1 MTLRNRNNLAVLPS
15 AAALAEA
22 AAGRFV
28 AAAGDAIA
36 SRGQFIVA
44 LSGGSTPRDTYL
56 RLGTGALVSK
66 VMWSRV
72 QVLWGDERCV
82 PPHHVESNYRMARET
97 LLDRVP
103 IPAANVHRIHG
114 EDDPATAA
122 GVYEAT
128 LRALLQTPGEDDPAT
143 AAGVYEAT
151 LRALLQTPAGAR
163 IDLVLLG
170 LGEDGHTASLF
181 PGSAAVH
188 EQTRWV
194 MAARA
199 AAASMWRITL
209 TPAVINAAVEALFL
223 VSGGAKAGILRR
235 VLEGPRLPLELPA
248 QAIAPTNGRVRW
260 YVDAAA
266 AAELQP

>member
-1 MTLRNRNNLAVLPS
+1 MRADLAVLPS

-28 AAAGDAIA
+28 AAARDAIA

-44 LSGGSTPRDTYL
+44 LSGGSTPRGTYL
-56 RLGTGALVSK
+56 QLGTEGLVSR

-82 PPHHVESNYRMARET
+82 PPRDVESNYRMARET

-103 IPAANVHRIHG
+103 VPAANVHRIHG
-114 EDDPATAA
+114 EEDPVVAA
-122 GVYEAT
+122 EAYETT
-128 LRALLQTPGEDDPAT
+128 LRALLRTP
-143 AAGVYEAT
+143 
-151 LRALLQTPAGAR
+151 AR

-181 PGSAAVH
+181 PGRAAVH
-188 EQTRWV
+188 EQTRWAMV
-194 MAARA
+194 TQA
-199 AAASMWRITL
+199 AAPSMWRITL
-209 TPAVINAAVEALFL
+209 TPPVINAAAEVLFL

-235 VLEGPRLPLELPA
+235 VLEGPRRPQELPA
-248 QAIAPTNGRVRW
+248 QAIAPSNGRARW
-260 YVDAAA
+260 CVDAAA
-266 AAELQP
+266 AADLTP

>member
-1 MTLRNRNNLAVLPS
+1 MRADLAVLPG
-15 AAALAEA
+15 AAALADA
-22 AAGRFV
+22 AAERFV

-44 LSGGSTPRDTYL
+44 LAGGSTPGDTYL
-56 RLGTGALVSK
+56 RLGTALVSK

-72 QVLWGDERCV
+72 QVLWSDERCV
-82 PPHHVESNYRMARET
+82 PPDHAQSNYRMARET

-103 IPAANVHRIHG
+103 VPAANVHRIHG
-114 EDDPATAA
+114 EDDPAMAA
-122 GVYEAT
+122 AVYETT
-128 LRALLQTPGEDDPAT
+128 LRALL
-143 AAGVYEAT
+143 
-151 LRALLQTPAGAR
+151 R

-181 PGSAAVH
+181 PGSAAAH

-199 AAASMWRITL
+199 HATSMWRITL
-209 TPAVINAAVEALFL
+209 TPAVINGAAEVMFL

-235 VLEGPRLPLELPA
+235 VLEGPRRPEELPA
-248 QAIAPTNGRVRW
+248 QAIAPSNGRVRW

-266 AAELQP
+266 AADLTP

>member
-1 MTLRNRNNLAVLPS
+1 MRADLAVLPS

-82 PPHHVESNYRMARET
+82 PPHDVESNYRMARET

-103 IPAANVHRIHG
+103 VPTAHVHRIHG

-122 GVYEAT
+122 EVYETT
-128 LRALLQTPGEDDPAT
+128 LRALL
-143 AAGVYEAT
+143 
-151 LRALLQTPAGAR
+151 RTPAGAR

-188 EQTRWV
+188 EQARWV

-199 AAASMWRITL
+199 PAASMWRITL
-209 TPAVINAAVEALFL
+209 TPAVINAAAEVLFL
-223 VSGGAKAGILRR
+223 VSGDAKAGILRR
-235 VLEGPRLPLELPA
+235 VLEGPRRPQSLPA
-248 QAIAPTNGRVRW
+248 QAIAPTNGRVCW
-260 YVDAAA
+260 CVDAAA

>member
-1 MTLRNRNNLAVLPS
+1 MRADVAVLPS
-15 AAALAEA
+15 AAALADA
-22 AAGRFV
+22 AAARFV
-28 AAAGDAIA
+28 AAAGDAIS

-44 LSGGSTPRDTYL
+44 LSGGSTPRVTYRQL
-56 RLGTGALVSK
+56 ATEALVSK

-72 QVLWGDERCV
+72 HVLWGDERCV
-82 PPHHVESNYRMARET
+82 PPDHAESNYRMARET

-114 EDDPATAA
+114 EDDPTTAA
-122 GVYEAT
+122 GVYETT
-128 LRALLQTPGEDDPAT
+128 LRALL
-143 AAGVYEAT
+143 
-151 LRALLQTPAGAR
+151 R

-199 AAASMWRITL
+199 NATSMWRITL
-209 TPAVINAAVEALFL
+209 TPAVINAATEVLFL
-223 VSGGAKAGILRR
+223 VSGAAQAGILSR
-235 VLEGPRLPLELPA
+235 VLEGPRGPDELPA
-248 QAIAPTNGRVRW
+248 QAIAPSNGRV
-260 YVDAAA
+260 
-266 AAELQP
+266 

>member
-1 MTLRNRNNLAVLPS
+1 MRADLAVLPS
-15 AAALAEA
+15 AAALADA

-28 AAAGDAIA
+28 AAAGDAIS

-44 LSGGSTPRDTYL
+44 LAGGSTPRDTYL
-56 RLGTGALVSK
+56 RLGTEALVSK

-72 QVLWGDERCV
+72 HVLWGDERCV
-82 PPHHVESNYRMARET
+82 PPDHIESNYRMARET

-103 IPAANVHRIHG
+103 VPTANVHRIHG

-122 GVYEAT
+122 EVYEAT
-128 LRALLQTPGEDDPAT
+128 LRTLL
-143 AAGVYEAT
+143 
-151 LRALLQTPAGAR
+151 R

-181 PGSAAVH
+181 PGSATAH

-194 MAARA
+194 MAAHA
-199 AAASMWRITL
+199 SAASMWRITL
-209 TPAVINAAVEALFL
+209 TPAVINAAAEVLFL
-223 VSGGAKAGILRR
+223 VSGGAKARILRR

-248 QAIAPTNGRVRW
+248 QAIAPSNGRVRW
-260 YVDAAA
+260 CVDAAA
-266 AAELQP
+266 AAGLTP

>member
-1 MTLRNRNNLAVLPS
+1 MLPS
-15 AAALAEA
+15 AAALADA
-22 AAGRFV
+22 AAARFV
-28 AAAGDAIA
+28 AAAGDAMA

-44 LSGGSTPRDTYL
+44 LSGGSTPRRTYL
-56 RLGTGALVSK
+56 RLGAGALVSK

-82 PPHHVESNYRMARET
+82 PPDDVESNYRLARET

-103 IPAANVHRIHG
+103 VPAANVHRIHG

-122 GVYEAT
+122 AAYEAT
-128 LRALLQTPGEDDPAT
+128 LRAL
-143 AAGVYEAT
+143 
-151 LRALLQTPAGAR
+151 AR

-209 TPAVINAAVEALFL
+209 TPAVINAADQVLFL

-235 VLEGPRLPLELPA
+235 VLEGPRRPQELPA
-248 QAIAPTNGRVRW
+248 QAIAPSNGRVRW

-266 AAELQP
+266 AADLTS

>member
-1 MTLRNRNNLAVLPS
+1 MLPS
-15 AAALAEA
+15 AAALADA
-22 AAGRFV
+22 AARRFV

-36 SRGQFIVA
+36 ARGQFIVA

-56 RLGTGALVSK
+56 RLATEALVSN

-82 PPHHVESNYRMARET
+82 PPDHVESNYRMARET

-103 IPAANVHRIHG
+103 VPPANVHRIHG
-114 EDDPATAA
+114 EGDPATAA
-122 GVYEAT
+122 
-128 LRALLQTPGEDDPAT
+128 RD
-143 AAGVYEAT
+143 YEAT

-181 PGSAAVH
+181 PGSAAVR

-194 MAARA
+194 MATRA
-199 AAASMWRITL
+199 APTSMWRITL
-209 TPAVINAAVEALFL
+209 TPAIINSAAEVLFL
-223 VSGGAKAGILRR
+223 VSGAAKAGILRR
-235 VLEGPRLPLELPA
+235 VLEGPRGSQELPA
-248 QAIAPTNGRVRW
+248 QAIAPSSGRVRW
-260 YVDAAA
+260 CVDAAA
-266 AAELQP
+266 AADLTP

>member
-1 MTLRNRNNLAVLPS
+1 MRADLAVLPN
-15 AAALAEA
+15 AAALADA

-28 AAAGDAIA
+28 AAAGDAIT
-36 SRGQFIVA
+36 SRGQFVVA
-44 LSGGSTPRDTYL
+44 LSGGSTPRDTYR
-56 RLGTGALVSK
+56 RLGTEALVPR

-103 IPAANVHRIHG
+103 VPAANVHRIHG

-128 LRALLQTPGEDDPAT
+128 LRALL
-143 AAGVYEAT
+143 
-151 LRALLQTPAGAR
+151 RTPAGPPTATSGAR

-181 PGSAAVH
+181 PGSAAAH

-194 MAARA
+194 MAAHA

-209 TPAVINAAVEALFL
+209 TPAVINAAAEVLFL

-235 VLEGPRLPLELPA
+235 VLEGPRRPQELPA
-248 QAIAPTNGRVRW
+248 QAIAPSNGRVRW
-260 YVDAAA
+260 CVDAAA
-266 AAELQP
+266 AADLTP

>member
-1 MTLRNRNNLAVLPS
+1 MRADLAVLPS

-44 LSGGSTPRDTYL
+44 LSGGSTPRGTYL
-56 RLGTGALVSK
+56 RLGTEALVSR
-66 VMWSRV
+66 VMGSRV
-72 QVLWGDERCV
+72 QVLWGAERCV
-82 PPHHVESNYRMARET
+82 PPDNVDSNYRMARET

-103 IPAANVHRIHG
+103 VPAANVHRIHG

-122 GVYEAT
+122 GVYETT
-128 LRALLQTPGEDDPAT
+128 LRALL
-143 AAGVYEAT
+143 
-151 LRALLQTPAGAR
+151 RTPAGAR
-163 IDLVLLG
+163 IDLFLLG

-188 EQTRWV
+188 EQTRWG

-199 AAASMWRITL
+199 AAAAVWRDHP
-209 TPAVINAAVEALFL
+209 TPAVINAAAEILFL

-235 VLEGPRLPLELPA
+235 VLEGTRRPQDLPA
-248 QAIAPTNGRVRW
+248 QAIAPSNGRVRW
-260 YVDAAA
+260 YVDTAAA
-266 AAELQP
+266 ADLTP

>member
-1 MTLRNRNNLAVLPS
+1 MRADLAVLPS
-15 AAALAEA
+15 AAALADA

-56 RLGTGALVSK
+56 RLGTGALVSQ

-82 PPHHVESNYRMARET
+82 PPHDVESNYRMARET

-103 IPAANVHRIHG
+103 VPAENVHRIHG

-122 GVYEAT
+122 GVYETT
-128 LRALLQTPGEDDPAT
+128 LRALVRTS
-143 AAGVYEAT
+143 
-151 LRALLQTPAGAR
+151 AGAR

-209 TPAVINAAVEALFL
+209 TPAVINAAVEVLFL

-248 QAIAPTNGRVRW
+248 QAIAPSNGRVRW
-260 YVDAAA
+260 CVDAAA
-266 AAELQP
+266 AADLTP

>member
-1 MTLRNRNNLAVLPS
+1 MRPDLAVLPS
-15 AAALAEA
+15 AAALADA

-36 SRGQFIVA
+36 ARGQFIVA
-44 LSGGSTPRDTYL
+44 LSGGSTPRDTYRQL
-56 RLGTGALVSK
+56 ATEALVSR

-82 PPHHVESNYRMARET
+82 PPDHVESNYRMARET

-103 IPAANVHRIHG
+103 LPAANVHRIHG

-122 GVYEAT
+122 GDYEAT
-128 LRALLQTPGEDDPAT
+128 LRALLPTP
-143 AAGVYEAT
+143 
-151 LRALLQTPAGAR
+151 GAR

-188 EQTRWV
+188 EHTRWV

-199 AAASMWRITL
+199 PAASKWRITL
-209 TPAVINAAVEALFL
+209 TLAVINAAAEVLFL

-235 VLEGPRLPLELPA
+235 VLEGPRRPQELPA
-248 QAIAPTNGRVRW
+248 QAIAPSSGRVRW
-260 YVDAAA
+260 CVDAAA
-266 AAELQP
+266 AADLTP